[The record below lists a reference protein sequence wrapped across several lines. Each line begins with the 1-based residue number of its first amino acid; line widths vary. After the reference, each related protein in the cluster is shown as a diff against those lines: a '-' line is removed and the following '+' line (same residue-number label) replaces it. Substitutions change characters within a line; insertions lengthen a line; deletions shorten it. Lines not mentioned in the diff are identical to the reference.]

1 MLLPVCACG
10 SANAI
15 IFQRLCCLVRHLRTT
30 LLLVGASGLTVQD
43 PFYTKEKKR
52 RPKGSMLAADAW
64 LDSSLYEF
72 WQALGRGYTRYQDF
86 MARFHVSGIK
96 RFFVEILSDAFSFGA
111 IGAVLMTAMALPA
124 FDIIDRG
131 AFNKAEDYSVVFL
144 DRFGTEIGRR
154 GIRSDDS
161 VALDQMP
168 DFLIKAT
175 LATEDRRFYD
185 HFGIDVVGT
194 LRALMSNAQGERGT
208 QGGSSITQQLAK
220 NLFLSSERT
229 IERKIVEAFLSV
241 WLEWNYSK
249 DQILKLYFD
258 RAYMGGGN
266 YGVTAASEF
275 YFGKRVQDINLAE
288 AAMLAGMFKA
298 PGNYA
303 PHVDL
308 AAARGR
314 ANLVLTNLV
323 ASGFLT
329 EGQVTAARRHPAAAI
344 DRTNDINS
352 PNHFLDWAFEEAK
365 TIIETANAPGN
376 NFVVRTTIDTTLQ
389 SYAEEAVTSVIREQG
404 EQYRV
409 EEGAMVVTDTQGAIR
424 AMVGGTDYAK
434 SQFNRAIVSNR
445 QPGSSYKP
453 FVYAEAF
460 EQLGLTP
467 SDTISDRPVCIGDW
481 CPQNYGRSY
490 RGQTTLLS
498 AFAASINTVPVTLSI
513 KTGRDAIA
521 QLSYRMGLRQEYPVT
536 RSLALG
542 VASVSVLDMTSSYA
556 VFANRGYKTQAYGL
570 TRMTTLNDELVWEKD
585 IDAPRERVLSEQTV
599 AYMNQMMRTVVTGGT
614 GRRAAIEGVP
624 TLGKTGTTT
633 SYRDAWFCGFTG
645 NYVAAV
651 WFGNDDYQ
659 PTNDLTGG
667 TLPTIAWQKFMAFAH
682 TNVEVL
688 PVFGIEFE
696 MPEVIVADAEVEEV
710 EEIVERPPSLKPAAA
725 RKLLDLADRL
735 EATLDQ
741 ITPRATAE
749 GPASGLTGL

>member
-1 MLLPVCACG
+1 M
-10 SANAI
+10 
-15 IFQRLCCLVRHLRTT
+15 
-30 LLLVGASGLTVQD
+30 QD
-43 PFYTKEKKR
+43 PFYTKQKKR
-52 RPKGSMLAADAW
+52 KPKAGMLAADAW

-86 MARFHVSGIK
+86 MSRFHVSGIK

-111 IGAVLMTAMALPA
+111 IGCVLMTALALPA

-144 DRFGTEIGRR
+144 DRFGNEIGRR

-168 DFLIKAT
+168 DYLVKAT
-175 LATEDRRFYD
+175 LATEDRRFYE

-229 IERKIVEAFLSV
+229 LERKIVEAFLSV

-266 YGVTAASEF
+266 YGVTAAAEF

-323 ASGFLT
+323 AAGFLT

-344 DRTNDINS
+344 DRSNDINS
-352 PNHFLDWAFEEAK
+352 PNYFLDWAFEEAK
-365 TIIETANAPGN
+365 TIIETNNAPGN
-376 NFVVRTTIDTTLQ
+376 NFIVRTTIDTTLQ
-389 SYAEEAVTSVIREQG
+389 AYAEEAITSVIREQG

-409 EEGAMVVTDTQGAIR
+409 EQGAMVVTDTQGAIR

-434 SQFNRAIVSNR
+434 SQFNRAIVSTR

-556 VFANRGYKTQAYGL
+556 VFANHGYKTQAYGL
-570 TRMTTLNDELVWEKD
+570 TRMTTFNDQLVWERD
-585 IDAPRERVLSEQTV
+585 PDAARERVLTEQTV

-645 NYVAAV
+645 NFVAAV
-651 WFGNDDYQ
+651 WFGNDDYR
-659 PTNDLTGG
+659 PTNNLTGG

-682 TNVEVL
+682 TNIEVM
-688 PVFGIEFE
+688 PVYGVDFE
-696 MPEVIVADAEVEEV
+696 PPQAIIADADLEAVEEV
-710 EEIVERPPSLKPAAA
+710 IERPPGLKPAAA
-725 RKLLDLADRL
+725 RKLLDLVNRL
-735 EATLDQ
+735 EAAG
-741 ITPRATAE
+741 ATMA
-749 GPASGLTGL
+749 PVRNTAQAPVTGSSEL

>member
-1 MLLPVCACG
+1 
-10 SANAI
+10 
-15 IFQRLCCLVRHLRTT
+15 
-30 LLLVGASGLTVQD
+30 VQD
-43 PFYTKEKKR
+43 PFYTREKKR
-52 RPKGSMLAADAW
+52 KASGGMLAADAW

-72 WQALGRGYTRYQDF
+72 WRTAGRGYTRFQDF
-86 MARFHVSGIK
+86 MSIFHVSGIR
-96 RFFVEILSDAFSFGA
+96 RFFVEIFSDAFSFLA
-111 IGAVLMTAMALPA
+111 IGAVLMTALAMPA
-124 FDIIDRG
+124 FDVIARG
-131 AFNKAEDYSVVFL
+131 AFNQAEDVAVTLL
-144 DRFGTEIGRR
+144 DRYGNEIGRR

-161 VALDQMP
+161 VALKDMP
-168 DFLIKAT
+168 DYLVKAA

-194 LRALMSNAQGERGT
+194 LRALASNAQGDGGT

-229 IERKIVEAFLSV
+229 LERKIIEAYLAV
-241 WLEWNYSK
+241 WLEWHYSK

-266 YGVTAASEF
+266 FGVTAAAEF

-298 PGNYA
+298 PTRYA

-314 ANLVLTNLV
+314 ANIVLTNLV

-329 EGQVTAARRHPAAAI
+329 EGQVTAARRHPATPV
-344 DRTNDINS
+344 DRSDDVNS
-352 PNHFLDWAFEEAK
+352 PNYFLDWAFEEAK
-365 TIIETANAPGN
+365 RLIAETGVRGN
-376 NFVVRTTIDTTLQ
+376 SFVVRTTIDTTLQ
-389 SYAEEAVTSVIREQG
+389 QYAEEAVTSVIREQG
-404 EQYRV
+404 QQFRV
-409 EEGAMVVTDTQGAIR
+409 EQGAMVVTDTQGAIR

-434 SQFNRAIVSNR
+434 SQFNRTIVANR
-445 QPGSSYKP
+445 QPGSAYKI

-490 RGQTTLLS
+490 RGQTSLLS

-513 KTGRDAIA
+513 KTGREPIA
-521 QLSYRMGLRQEYPVT
+521 ALSHRMGLRADYPVT

-556 VFANRGYKTQAYGL
+556 VFANHGLKTPAYGV
-570 TRMTTLNDELVWEKD
+570 TRITTMGGEPVWEAD
-585 IDAPRERVLSEQTV
+585 PDAPRERVLSEQTV
-599 AYMNQMMRTVVTGGT
+599 AYMNQMMRAVVTGGT
-614 GRRAAIEGVP
+614 GRRADVPGVP
-624 TLGKTGTTT
+624 VLGKSGTTS

-651 WFGNDDYQ
+651 WFGNDDYRA
-659 PTNDLTGG
+659 TNTLTGG
-667 TLPTIAWQKFMAFAH
+667 SLPAAAWQKFMAYAH
-682 TNVEVL
+682 TNIEIE
-688 PVFGIEFE
+688 PVFGVDFI
-696 MPEVIVADAEVEEV
+696 PERTVIADAEPKAEE
-710 EEIVERPPSLKPAAA
+710 EATRPPSLKPAAA
-725 RKLLDLADRL
+725 RKLLDLANRFDDTLRHASQP
-735 EATLDQ
+735 ATQAQADL
-741 ITPRATAE
+741 A
-749 GPASGLTGL
+749 PASSL

>member
-1 MLLPVCACG
+1 M
-10 SANAI
+10 
-15 IFQRLCCLVRHLRTT
+15 
-30 LLLVGASGLTVQD
+30 QD

-52 RPKGSMLAADAW
+52 KPKAGMLAADAW

-72 WQALGRGYTRYQDF
+72 WQTLGRGYTRYQDF
-86 MARFHVSGIK
+86 MSRFHVAGIK

-111 IGAVLMTAMALPA
+111 IGAVLMTALALPA

-131 AFNKAEDYSVVFL
+131 AFNKAEDYSVVFM
-144 DRFGTEIGRR
+144 DRFGNEIGRR

-168 DFLIKAT
+168 DYLLKAT
-175 LATEDRRFYD
+175 LATEDRRFYE

-194 LRALMSNAQGERGT
+194 LRALMSNAQGDRGT

-229 IERKIVEAFLSV
+229 LERKIVEAFLSV

-266 YGVTAASEF
+266 YGVTAAAEF
-275 YFGKRVQDINLAE
+275 YFGKRVQDISLAE

-303 PHVDL
+303 PHIDL

-329 EGQVTAARRHPAAAI
+329 EGQVTAARRHPASAI
-344 DRTNDINS
+344 DRSDDINS
-352 PNHFLDWAFEEAK
+352 PNYFLDWAFEEAK
-365 TIIETANAPGN
+365 AIIETTNAPGN
-376 NFVVRTTIDTTLQ
+376 NFIVRTTIDTTLQ
-389 SYAEEAVTSVIREQG
+389 SYAEEAITSVIREQG
-404 EQYRV
+404 EQFRV
-409 EEGAMVVTDTQGAIR
+409 EQGAMVVTDTQGAIR

-434 SQFNRAIVSNR
+434 SQFNRAIVSTR

-556 VFANRGYKTQAYGL
+556 VFANRGFKTQAYGL
-570 TRMTTLNDELVWEKD
+570 TRMTTLGEQLVWER
-585 IDAPRERVLSEQTV
+585 DADGPRERVLSEQTV
-599 AYMNQMMRTVVTGGT
+599 SYMNQMMHTVVTGGT
-614 GRRAAIEGVP
+614 GRRAAVEGVP
-624 TLGKTGTTT
+624 ALGKTGTTT

-651 WFGNDDYQ
+651 WFGNDDYR
-659 PTNDLTGG
+659 PTNNLTGG
-667 TLPTIAWQKFMAFAH
+667 SLPATAWQKFMAFAH
-682 TNVEVL
+682 TNIEVM
-688 PVFGIEFE
+688 PVFGVDFE
-696 MPEVIVADAEVEEV
+696 PPQPIIADADPDQLEEVI
-710 EEIVERPPSLKPAAA
+710 ERPPSLKPAAA

-735 EATLDQ
+735 EAASAGT
-741 ITPRATAE
+741 ATVRETAQAPGS
-749 GPASGLTGL
+749 GPAGL